1 MDIIGTKGIA
11 RMTHD
16 FKTAIVELHGVTQT
30 HRLIQPYG
38 GKNLDTLCKLFAE
51 SIETGRRSEALP
63 EFRDAALASEYAW
76 RFLRDAREHDLPA
89 IGELETLR
97 QIRERRRTMKDGYGL
112 LRKHA

>member
-1 MDIIGTKGIA
+1 MG
-11 RMTHD
+11 
-16 FKTAIVELHGVTQT
+16 
-30 HRLIQPYG
+30 
-38 GKNLDTLCKLFAE
+38 LFAE

>member
-1 MDIIGTKGIA
+1 MWTSSA
-11 RMTHD
+11 RRFVGGPTNYKPIRDKVCQELGVEGSTEVNPMT
-16 FKTAIVELHGVTQT
+16 AVAEGAS
-30 HRLIQPYG
+30 
-38 GKNLDTLCKLFAE
+38 LFAE

>member
-1 MDIIGTKGIA
+1 MIDK
-11 RMTHD
+11 RP
-16 FKTAIVELHGVTQT
+16 KTPREVAAFSLFSMAEEAAWSDGALHHYLSRAG
-30 HRLIQPYG
+30 
-38 GKNLDTLCKLFAE
+38 LD
-51 SIETGRRSEALP
+51 R
-63 EFRDAALASEYAW
+63 RDAALASEYAW

>member
-1 MDIIGTKGIA
+1 MLF
-11 RMTHD
+11 RS
-16 FKTAIVELHGVTQT
+16 
-30 HRLIQPYG
+30 
-38 GKNLDTLCKLFAE
+38 GKNIDTLCKLFAE